1 VVTDPTGCW
10 SSIRPGPAAP
20 DTVARDRSRFHRLPA
35 ISSSRRRESRDLPT
49 AIGRASQRSQTG
61 RQILE
66 PSPSHYAAAAW
77 TASPLLTRSP
87 CRPLACTGVS
97 PVWDGLPGGSRGKP
111 GEAGG
116 SRGSAFGERH
126 SGRSRGKPGEA
137 GGSRGS
143 AFGER
148 HSGRSRGQPSGG
160 VGSDIRGRS
169 PGQHSGRSRGQPS
182 GGVASNN
189 RGRSRGQQSRR
200 TRRQHSGEEPGSF
213 GGRHS
218 RGVGDRLSGTAIRGP
233 EGIPAG
239 AVIRGSASRRG
250 NVERPEG
257 SANSPARCHNSEHIP
272 H

>member
-97 PVWDGLPGGSRGKP
+97 PVWDGLPGG
-111 GEAGG
+111 
-116 SRGSAFGERH
+116 
-126 SGRSRGKPGEA
+126 SRGKPGEA